1 MYGENP
7 SKQGLYQ
14 ERMSMKIVHFLPTM
28 APSRTAPSLRRL
40 LPLTLACVA
49 SLLMASCSSS
59 TAPKPDEEAAVKEIP
74 INGKPTLE
82 GTEKELFTSA
92 KKVYAK
98 NYLLVAQD
106 SFRSIL
112 ENYPLGP
119 YAEFASIKLAD
130 TKFIQ
135 LDFDEAAKL
144 YEEAIQNYPLSE
156 STPYSRMRAG
166 RSFQLMNTDLGRD
179 RDPIERAV
187 QHYQEFLKKHP
198 QSMFR
203 PQVEAYLEEAYLA
216 LAEHEKFVA
225 EFYERR
231 GHKKAARKRDASYQ
245 IALARF
251 GMNSTISTD
260 ETAKASLSVDRT
272 SLPADMTTPS
282 DDTQASAAKELGT
295 PQDAASP
302 AASTQVNAPNR
313 DEPNAKSPLASASLR
328 DVACSVRG
336 GKKVTIQLASAPLV
350 PFPTQ
355 LLKPESEAITT
366 SLPALLS
373 ERLSLA
379 CFQEKDLSISEDGTL
394 SLEANSPFLAF
405 QLNNP
410 PRIVLVEKNDA

>member
-1 MYGENP
+1 
-7 SKQGLYQ
+7 
-14 ERMSMKIVHFLPTM
+14 
-28 APSRTAPSLRRL
+28 
-40 LPLTLACVA
+40 
-49 SLLMASCSSS
+49 
-59 TAPKPDEEAAVKEIP
+59 VKEIP
-74 INGKPTLE
+74 INGKPTIE
-82 GTEKELFTSA
+82 GSEKDLFTSA

-179 RDPIERAV
+179 REPIERAV

-216 LAEHEKFVA
+216 LAQHEKLVA

-251 GMNSTISTD
+251 GMNSTSSID
-260 ETAKASLSVDRT
+260 ETAKASLSVDTTT
-272 SLPADMTTPS
+272 SLSVDTTTSS
-282 DDTQASAAKELGT
+282 DETEATATKELGA
-295 PQDAASP
+295 PQEAASP
-302 AASTQVNAPNR
+302 TDSTQVNAPIR
-313 DEPNAKSPLASASLR
+313 EKSNAQKHVASASLR

-336 GKKVTIQLASAPLV
+336 GKKVTIQLASAPV
-350 PFPTQ
+350 APFSTQ
-355 LLKPESEAITT
+355 LLSPDSETITT
-366 SLPALLS
+366 NLPALLS
-373 ERLSLA
+373 ERLSLT
-379 CFQEKDLSISEDGTL
+379 CFQEDDLSISEDGTL
-394 SLEANSPFLAF
+394 SLETSAPFLAF

-410 PRIVLVEKNDA
+410 PRIVLVEKTNSQ

>member
-1 MYGENP
+1 MP
-7 SKQGLYQ
+7 
-14 ERMSMKIVHFLPTM
+14 MKVFHFLPKM
-28 APSRTAPSLRRL
+28 APLQKSSSLLRL
-40 LPLTLACVA
+40 LPLVFVCGA
-49 SLLMASCSSS
+49 SLLVANCSSS
-59 TAPKPDEEAAVKEIP
+59 STPKPDEESAVKEIP

-82 GTEKELFTSA
+82 GSEKELFTSA

-106 SFRSIL
+106 SFRSIM

-144 YEEAIQNYPLSE
+144 YEETIQNYPLSE

-179 RDPIERAV
+179 REPIERAV

-216 LAEHEKFVA
+216 LAQHEKLVA

-245 IALARF
+245 TALARF
-251 GMNSTISTD
+251 GMNTAKPAD
-260 ETAKASLSVDRT
+260 ETAKASLRIETTSSRVETTSLSVDTTT
-272 SLPADMTTPS
+272 SSEEMDP
-282 DDTQASAAKELGT
+282 SAAKELGT
-295 PQDAASP
+295 PQEEPLPTASTQASP
-302 AASTQVNAPNR
+302 AIGEESEEKSTRMN
-313 DEPNAKSPLASASLR
+313 ASLR
-328 DVACSVRG
+328 DVSCSVRG
-336 GKKVTIQLASAPLV
+336 GKKVTIQLVSPPAE

-355 LLKPESEAITT
+355 MLSPESETITA

-373 ERLSLA
+373 EKLSLA
-379 CFQEKDLSISEDGTL
+379 CFQEKDLSISQDGTL
-394 SLEANSPFLAF
+394 SLETSSPFLAF

-410 PRIVLVEKNDA
+410 PRIVLVEKK